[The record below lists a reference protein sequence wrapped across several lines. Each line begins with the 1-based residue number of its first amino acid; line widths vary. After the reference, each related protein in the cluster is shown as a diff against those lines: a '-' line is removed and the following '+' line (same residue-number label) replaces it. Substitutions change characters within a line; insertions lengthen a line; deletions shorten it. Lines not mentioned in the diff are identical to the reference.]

1 MNYLPTNI
9 KYLRTRRKVSQANLS
24 LAIGKC
30 KSFVSQWEDCLSIPQ
45 TDDLKKISD
54 FFEVSIDWLVRKNL
68 MNEPTDIL
76 KANYQLT
83 KQILETYE
91 K

>member
-9 KYLRTRRKVSQANLS
+9 KYLRSIKRISQNTLHKEIGVERNIIGFWEVAHTLPNTEHLKILS
-24 LAIGKC
+24 NYFK
-30 KSFVSQWEDCLSIPQ
+30 
-45 TDDLKKISD
+45 
-54 FFEVSIDWLVRKNL
+54 VSIDWLVKKDL
-68 MNEPTDIL
+68 MQEHYPMI